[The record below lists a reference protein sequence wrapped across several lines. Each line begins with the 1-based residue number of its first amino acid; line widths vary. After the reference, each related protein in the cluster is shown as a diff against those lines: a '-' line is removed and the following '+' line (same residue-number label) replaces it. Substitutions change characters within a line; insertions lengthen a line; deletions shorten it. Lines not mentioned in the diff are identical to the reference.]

1 MEPKLWQKLAKK
13 EITKKQL
20 LQAVESNFTL
30 LPIVIDG
37 VSSPKASVRYTCAS
51 VLMTLIEKH
60 PEKLYPNLDFFKS
73 LLNSKHRI
81 LIWNGMATLANLC
94 AVDVD
99 EKFDEIFDRYYGFL
113 NDEYMVTVANVVANS
128 ARIARAKP
136 YLVPRIT
143 ARLLSVSEISTSPHL
158 TEECTKVIAEKAVE
172 SFNEFFDL
180 MDVTDKAKVATFVRG
195 YAESSRAQLREKA
208 QLFLKQRNL

>member
-1 MEPKLWQKLAKK
+1 MEPELWQKLAKK

-30 LPIVIDG
+30 LPVVIDG
-37 VSSPKASVRYTCAS
+37 VSSPKASVRYACAS
-51 VLMTLIEKH
+51 VLLALSEKR
-60 PEKLYPNLDFFKS
+60 PEKMYPHLDFFAS

-81 LIWNGMATLANLC
+81 LAWNGMATLANLC
-94 AVDVD
+94 AVDLD
-99 EKFDEIFDRYYGFL
+99 KKFDAIFDRYYGFL

-128 ARIARAKP
+128 PRIARAKP

-143 ARLLSVSEISTSPHL
+143 ARLLTVSEISTSLHL
-158 TEECTKVIAEKAVE
+158 TEECTRVIAEKAVQ

-180 MDVTDKAKVATFVRG
+180 MDVTDQAKVAAFVKG
-195 YAESSRAQLREKA
+195 YTASSRAPLREKA